1 MSTVLPIR
9 LSAKEKRHYAALAKK
24 RGLPL
29 ATYLKQLLKRETK
42 TPLPFTIGGKAPK
55 NPPGPITRAM
65 AYE

>member
-9 LSAKEKRHYAALAKK
+9 LSDKEKRHFAALAKK

-29 ATYLKQLLKRETK
+29 ATYLKEILKRETK
-42 TPLPFTIGGKAPK
+42 TPSPFKIGLKAPK